1 MSDEK
6 SRSIDRRYLNG
17 SSTINGGKRLGFCGG
32 GLYRLIIFAV
42 IIFSNHDDR
51 LLNLIANNL
60 SINT

>member
-32 GLYRLIIFAV
+32 GLYRLIIFAE
-42 IIFSNHDDR
+42 ISYSNHEDI
-51 LLNLIANNL
+51 LLNLIADN
-60 SINT
+60 

>member
-32 GLYRLIIFAV
+32 GLYRLIIFAE
-42 IIFSNHDDR
+42 ISYSNHEDILTR
-51 LLNLIANNL
+51 VH
-60 SINT
+60 